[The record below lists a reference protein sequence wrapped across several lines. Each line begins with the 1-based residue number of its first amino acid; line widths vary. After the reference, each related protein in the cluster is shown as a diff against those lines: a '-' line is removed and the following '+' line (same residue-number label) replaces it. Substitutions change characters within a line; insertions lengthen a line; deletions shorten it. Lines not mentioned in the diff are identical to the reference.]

1 LVTKTT
7 VVCWIIGIIEIIGF
21 IGTLNMPTFMTGDYM
36 ILCVLVVLGAMYFNV
51 EYKKQARLK

>member
-7 VVCWIIGIIEIIGF
+7 VVCWIIGIIGIIGF